1 MTTVPWIQAMDA
13 AGAGVPALPDGTYD
27 VKVISADGSKLTGNS
42 KPMIVAKFQ
51 VQTGPHANRTV
62 TNNFVV
68 SLENPNAMSF
78 FFQHMAIF
86 GLDRN
91 YFSQNPT
98 TEQVAQAIVGRTCQ
112 IKTSTRNWNGRQLN
126 NVDEIL
132 PSSGM
137 QVLGT
142 APVTTGP
149 TLAPVI
155 PLPGQ
160 MQQPM
165 PQQPQF
171 TPQPMPQ
178 PAAANSIQPM
188 PDPYV
193 QQPPPQ
199 PAYQPPPQ
207 EQPQPAA
214 AQFTPQQ
221 PQYQQPAYAAPVA
234 PPQQPDPG
242 FAQAQAMQ
250 PVQAPQMPVA
260 PQQPQP
266 QVPQPEPQQMPAQV
280 PQQSQPAPVAP
291 AQQFDANGQ
300 PVQQPQPL
308 TAPPTVPF

>member
-160 MQQPM
+160 TQQPM

-178 PAAANSIQPM
+178 PAAAGSIQPM
-188 PDPYV
+188 PDPYA
-193 QQPPPQ
+193 QPPQ

-207 EQPQPAA
+207 E
-214 AQFTPQQ
+214 Q

-280 PQQSQPAPVAP
+280 PQQPGQVPAPAAPAP